1 MSATGWKLD
10 PTERA
15 QLLRRFAPH
24 WPDTIADHVTLKG
37 DAAGNE
43 PFPQAQNA
51 EIVGTVDDGLGLQAM
66 IVAIEGTT
74 DRPDVSTY
82 HITWS
87 IDRQRG
93 RKGAD
98 SNEVIARLGWQPL
111 DRPVP
116 IRLRPARF

>member
-10 PTERA
+10 HQERA

-37 DAAGNE
+37 DAGRND
-43 PFPQAQNA
+43 PLPQSRNA
-51 EIVGTVDDGLGLQAM
+51 EIVGRVDDGKGLQAM

-74 DRPDVSTY
+74 DRPDGSTY

-87 IDRQRG
+87 LDRQRG
-93 RKGAD
+93 RKPVD
-98 SNEVIARLGWQPL
+98 SNEVIASLGWQPL
-111 DRPVP
+111 DRAVP
-116 IRLRPARF
+116 IRIRPARF